1 MLVYR
6 ADDTPIDTAAALDR
20 LMVKAAPGGTGTHDA
35 LTELFI
41 DLAEV
46 GSAIADR
53 QFPERDGLDPLT
65 TALRAGSLRAA
76 HALIASWAGDPAGR
90 DLELSRVADS
100 LRDVAGRPLPDT
112 IALRISEGYAYYGL
126 HPESYAVAAKR
137 FAGACRPAFAVCIG
151 IRSIGTG
158 LSAMVAASLERLGI
172 GVALHSVRPHGHPF
186 NRRVAIDEN
195 LAATLKR
202 APSGAY
208 FLVVDEGPGLS
219 GSSFASVARA
229 LTGLGIPPARV
240 VLFPS
245 WEPDGSAFRSDEA
258 REIWRRHRRFCA
270 DGAAAGLSPAQ
281 RVDIVDLSGG
291 AWRDV
296 LLGQQC
302 EWPAVHPQH
311 EVAKYWEPA
320 SGVITR
326 FAGLGRYGQAKRR
339 RAEALA
345 DAGLGPAPGRLANGY
360 LSLPFVKGAPCERV
374 STPLIDAIAR
384 HTSFLPAAFPSSR
397 RPDID
402 ALIEMTVTNIRLG
415 VDDVASGLRLEQYRT
430 ALDAAPCCAIDA
442 RMFRHEWLHHE
453 GRFVKVDA
461 LDHHCDHFF
470 PGMQDAGWD
479 LAAAAFEFSLE
490 RAARERLIAAYTA
503 GSGDRDVWRRL
514 PFYDI
519 AYPAFRLGYATLAL
533 QSLGGT
539 PDGQRFETI
548 AEQCRGRL
556 RHLLNAPSAP

>member
-6 ADDTPIDTAAALDR
+6 ADDTPVDTAAALDR
-20 LMVKAAPGGTGTHDA
+20 LILKAASGVTRSHDA
-35 LTELFI
+35 VTELFI
-41 DLAEV
+41 EVAEV
-46 GSAIADR
+46 ESAIADR

-65 TALRAGSLRAA
+65 SALRAAALRAA
-76 HALIASWAGDPAGR
+76 HALIASWAGEAAGR

-100 LRDVAGRPLPDT
+100 LRDVARRPLPDT
-112 IALRISEGYAYYGL
+112 IALRVSEGYAYYGL
-126 HPESYAVAAKR
+126 HPESYAVAATR
-137 FAGACRPAFAVCIG
+137 FASACRPCFAVCIG

-172 GVALHSVRPHGHPF
+172 GVTLQSVRPRGHPF
-186 NRRVAIDEN
+186 NRRLAIDEN
-195 LAATLKR
+195 LAATLSG

-229 LTGLGIPPARV
+229 LTGLGIAPTRV
-240 VLFPS
+240 ILFPS

-270 DGAAAGLSPAQ
+270 DGAPAGLSPAE

-296 LLGQQC
+296 LLGQEF

-311 EVAKYWEPA
+311 EVAKYWDSA

-326 FAGLGRYGQAKRR
+326 FAGLGRYGQAKLR

-360 LSLPFVKGAPCERV
+360 LSLPFVKGAPCDRV

-415 VDDVASGLRLEQYRT
+415 VDEVAPGLRLEQYRT

-479 LAAAAFEFSLE
+479 LAAASFEFSLE
-490 RAARERLIAAYTA
+490 RAARERLMAAYA
-503 GSGDRDVWRRL
+503 AASADRDVWRRL
-514 PFYDI
+514 PFYDV

-539 PDGQRFETI
+539 PDGRRFETI
-548 AEQCRGRL
+548 AEQCRARL
-556 RHLLNAPSAP
+556 RHVLNAPSAP

>member
-6 ADDTPIDTAAALDR
+6 ADDTPVETAAALDR
-20 LMVKAAPGGTGTHDA
+20 LIVKAAPGGTRTHDA
-35 LTELFI
+35 LTEIFI

-46 GSAIADR
+46 ESAIADR

-65 TALRAGSLRAA
+65 TSLRAASLRAA
-76 HALIASWAGDPAGR
+76 HALIASWAGEPAGR

-137 FAGACRPAFAVCIG
+137 FAAACRPAFAVCIG

-195 LAATLKR
+195 LAATLNR

-229 LTGLGIPPARV
+229 LTGLGIPPTRV

-245 WEPDGSAFRSDEA
+245 WEPDGAAFRSDEA

-296 LLGQQC
+296 LLGQAF

-326 FAGLGRYGQAKRR
+326 FAGLGRYGQAKLR

-345 DAGLGPAPGRLANGY
+345 AAGLGPPPARLANGY
-360 LSLPFVKGAPCERV
+360 LSLTFVKGAPCERV

-415 VDDVASGLRLEQYRT
+415 VDDVAPGLRLEQYRT

-470 PGMQDAGWD
+470 PGTQDAGWD
-479 LAAAAFEFSLE
+479 LAAAAFEFGLE
-490 RAARERLIAAYTA
+490 RAPRERLIAAYA
-503 GSGDRDVWRRL
+503 AASGDRDVWRRL

-539 PDGQRFETI
+539 PDGQRFEKI